1 MEEVSHPSQSDVEQ
15 SNPPVNHNRPFFYVQ
30 PPSQPYF
37 MYQWPMEPFGQY
49 GFLGPAFPFGRPYM
63 PPYQFMQYPGY
74 VVPHAPMQ
82 PTDYRRVSP
91 VFPSVASYDLRF
103 RQHFQQMSM
112 HRETMSSEAQTE
124 PGEPVSKVM
133 DCLEGLQECEKS
145 GVVKEPNVM
154 FSSTP
159 AVISFTP
166 EVDKMN
172 SGDNE
177 LNMMTASLI
186 DKAHQDDLMKQMTLC
201 DSAMYDGESSKDR
214 LEECVL
220 SDVLP
225 LDSSSVRD
233 EGQSQDQDYKRGDS
247 EMPCFQSEKSGTN
260 LLSNGSHS
268 TEVQDSGAH
277 VSDCNGMS
285 DLFDSKTF
293 NQNEKVE
300 NLSPDFVEVTEPF
313 LQMTAGCDLPYQI
326 LRLPCNK
333 TTTGLL
339 LQKEVDPLLYVETAS
354 ALIPSKRYT
363 FGGPYTHN
371 YYPQVVPARQS
382 VLSPSL
388 DELSSRDEMFSTDV
402 EDDLTSGQAFVDGG
416 KLAET
421 SAAPTCSETD
431 PAVEEYSVWA
441 KTCACC
447 GASLPDDYISPA
459 EVLDQD
465 CDCELEEDTGAP
477 STGEAQKILLRQ
489 HQSRHGP
496 SPCAQV
502 SKHKTRKVLEVAE
515 PSGQDQD
522 HGRAECGEHHHPP
535 AKGEK
540 GRGKGQKGTQFR
552 PYSGKTLSERMSRR
566 DNGPGKLDQLQWQ
579 AEIQILQASQWSSR
593 KRQGD
598 LQEEGLLARH
608 LLSKGQGEMN
618 MMTTMRQS
626 FPTAKGAE

>member
-1 MEEVSHPSQSDVEQ
+1 
-15 SNPPVNHNRPFFYVQ
+15 
-30 PPSQPYF
+30 
-37 MYQWPMEPFGQY
+37 
-49 GFLGPAFPFGRPYM
+49 
-63 PPYQFMQYPGY
+63 MQYPGY

-82 PTDYRRVSP
+82 PTDYRRASP

-112 HRETMSSEAQTE
+112 HRETTSSEVQTE
-124 PGEPVSKVM
+124 PGELVSKLK
-133 DCLEGLQECEKS
+133 DCVEGLQACEKS

-159 AVISFTP
+159 AVISFSH

-172 SGDNE
+172 YGDE
-177 LNMMTASLI
+177 LNIVATSQI
-186 DKAHQDDLMKQMTLC
+186 DKAHQDDLMKPMTLC
-201 DSAMYDGESSKDR
+201 DSAVYDVESSKGR

-225 LDSSSVRD
+225 LDSSSIRD
-233 EGQSQDQDYKRGDS
+233 ESQSQDQDYKQGDS
-247 EMPCFQSEKSGTN
+247 EMPCFQSEKSGTS
-260 LLSNGSHS
+260 LLRNGSHS
-268 TEVQDSGAH
+268 AEVQDSGAH
-277 VSDCNGMS
+277 VSECNGMS
-285 DLFDSKTF
+285 DLFEGKISI
-293 NQNEKVE
+293 QNETVE
-300 NLSPDFVEVTEPF
+300 NLPPDFVEVTEPF

-354 ALIPSKRYT
+354 ALMPSKRYT
-363 FGGPYTHN
+363 FSSPYTHN
-371 YYPQVVPARQS
+371 YYPQVVPAQQS

-402 EDDLTSGQAFVDGG
+402 EDLTSGQAFVDGG

-421 SAAPTCSETD
+421 GAAPICSETD
-431 PAVEEYSVWA
+431 PAVDEYSVWA

-447 GASLPDDYISPA
+447 GASLPDDYVSPG

-465 CDCELEEDTGAP
+465 CDCDLEEDTEAP
-477 STGEAQKILLRQ
+477 SAGEAQKILLRQ
-489 HQSRHGP
+489 DLSRNGP

-522 HGRAECGEHHHPP
+522 HGRGECGEHPHPA
-535 AKGEK
+535 AKGDK

-552 PYSGKTLSERMSRR
+552 PYSGK
-566 DNGPGKLDQLQWQ
+566 
-579 AEIQILQASQWSSR
+579 
-593 KRQGD
+593 
-598 LQEEGLLARH
+598 
-608 LLSKGQGEMN
+608 
-618 MMTTMRQS
+618 
-626 FPTAKGAE
+626 